1 MGKLKKEIWINGKTY
16 STNKA
21 RKFLS
26 DKLKQNNT
34 MKCTFNGIFK
44 FLSKRENAEFVYII
58 GSEVY
63 KINVIILPYKE
74 NKNRTNKHG
83 ENIYDKRHM
92 FYNKKLE
99 CQSIVNEIF
108 KNTTVLEQ
116 MKESFIGQVKE
127 TTDLFKNKINLINRN
142 GEFTIEKKYL
152 YTDSYYKF
160 SFLKPNKE
168 LYVACSYIGCVT
180 LKEIEQQLE
189 NLKKIKENLEI

>member
-1 MGKLKKEIWINGKTY
+1 MGKFKKKILINKKEY
-16 STNKA
+16 STNEA
-21 RKFLS
+21 RKFLA
-26 DKLKQNNT
+26 DNLKKDNVAKCDIPKLT
-34 MKCTFNGIFK
+34 TH
-44 FLSKRENAEFVYII
+44 LSKREAFKYYCVVGGEIYII
-58 GSEVY
+58 DIVLF
-63 KINVIILPYKE
+63 NKE
-74 NKNRTNKHG
+74 DKNRTNKHG

-92 FYNKKLE
+92 FHNKKLE

-142 GEFTIEKKYL
+142 GEFTIERKYL
-152 YTDSYYKF
+152 YTDPYYKF

>member
-26 DKLKQNNT
+26 DKLKKNNT

-83 ENIYDKRHM
+83 ENIYNKRHM
-92 FYNKKLE
+92 FHNKKLE
-99 CQSIVNEIF
+99 CQSIVNEIL

-152 YTDSYYKF
+152 YTDPYYKF